1 MWKFDYVDSLLK
13 RPMKRPRKLRKL
25 AALLVLTAVL
35 GLLAA
40 ATALTQEKK
49 GFRDVVELKR
59 LLEVARE
66 AGFSDKEMRE
76 ITIEDDEGKIINV
89 WAYLEEV
96 ERLKLLEARQRKAQ
110 EEKVY
115 LTVQDV
121 YTELKKDEPADLT
134 RLRDKIPTHP

>member
-1 MWKFDYVDSLLK
+1 MGDNVESWLK
-13 RPMKRPRKLRKL
+13 RPMKRPNTLKKI
-25 AALLVLTAVL
+25 AAMLGLGVAL

-40 ATALTQEKK
+40 APALTQDEPKK
-49 GFRDVVELKR
+49 GFLDVVELKR

-76 ITIEDDEGKIINV
+76 ITIEDDNGKIINV

-96 ERLKLLEARQRKAQ
+96 ERLKRLEAAKRKA
-110 EEKVY
+110 EKEKVY

-121 YTELKKDEPADLT
+121 FADLKKDEPADLT

>member
-1 MWKFDYVDSLLK
+1 
-13 RPMKRPRKLRKL
+13 MKRPHKPIKL
-25 AALLVLTAVL
+25 AALLGLTAAL

-40 ATALTQEKK
+40 APALTQEQK
-49 GFRDVVELKR
+49 GFRNVVELKR

-96 ERLKLLEARQRKAQ
+96 ERLKRLKARQRKAQ

-121 YTELKKDEPADLT
+121 YADLKKDEPADLT

>member
-1 MWKFDYVDSLLK
+1 
-13 RPMKRPRKLRKL
+13 MKRPNKLRKL
-25 AALLVLTAVL
+25 AALLGLAATL

-40 ATALTQEKK
+40 APALTQEQRKK
-49 GFRDVVELKR
+49 GFLDVVELKR

-66 AGFSDKEMRE
+66 AGFSNKEMRE

-96 ERLKLLEARQRKAQ
+96 ERLKRLKAKQRKAQ

-121 YTELKKDEPADLT
+121 YAELKKDEPADLT